1 MKKISLFLF
10 SLFFIATATIA
21 QEKKEEKKIVQ
32 QGHTDQNKFRQLKDV
47 LATPNDQ
54 HTASG
59 APGHQYTQQK
69 VDYVMDIRLDEAN
82 NKIYG
87 DEKITYHNNS
97 KDALSYLWV
106 QLDQNMRADDS
117 KTPLAQSGGAAAW
130 VSPDGFKSS
139 YMKEGKGFGFN
150 IEKVES
156 DGKPL
161 SHFINRTM
169 MRINLPKPLASGEV
183 FKFRIKWNYKI
194 NNSVR
199 DGGRSGFEDFPDGN
213 NNYTIAQFF
222 PRLAVYNNVEGWQ
235 NMQFWGRS

>member
-1 MKKISLFLF
+1 MKKIYLLMF
-10 SLFFIATATIA
+10 SLFFVTSVTIA
-21 QEKKEEKKIVQ
+21 QEQKEEKKTQ
-32 QGHTDQNKFRQLKDV
+32 QGHTDQNKFRQMKDV

-59 APGHQYTQQK
+59 APGHQYTQQQ

-87 DEKITYHNNS
+87 DEKITYYNNS
-97 KDALSYLWV
+97 KDFLEYLWV

-117 KTPLAQSGGAAAW
+117 QTPLAKSNGAAAFIT
-130 VSPDGFKSS
+130 PENFKSTF
-139 YMKEGKGFGFN
+139 MKEGKGFGFN
-150 IEKVES
+150 IEKVET

-161 SHFINRTM
+161 SHLINRTM
-169 MRINLPKPLASGEV
+169 MRINLPKALAPGD
-183 FKFRIKWNYKI
+183 KFNFSIKWNYKI
-194 NNSVR
+194 NDINK
-199 DGGRSGFEDFPDGN
+199 DGGRSGLESFEDGN

-235 NMQFWGRS
+235 N